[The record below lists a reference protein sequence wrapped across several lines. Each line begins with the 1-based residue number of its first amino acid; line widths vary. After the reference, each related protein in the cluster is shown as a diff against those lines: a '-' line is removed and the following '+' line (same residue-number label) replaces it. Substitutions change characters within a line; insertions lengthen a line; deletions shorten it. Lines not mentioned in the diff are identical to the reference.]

1 MPRHSLGTGNVR
13 PVPPLDLEEVKFW
26 LHIMEEHA
34 LFIKTG
40 LPFDKPDLIEEAAAF
55 EREFKALYVR
65 ADKLT
70 SEKKFAELIA
80 ESMESLKEFIRYKQ
94 LLLGL
99 SLTNKLGSA
108 LPPLFF
114 DHVIREA
121 EYFMAIL
128 EKLHACKKLAVVKA
142 LEADFW
148 LRIMAEHTKFIGN
161 RIDPS
166 ERSLLE
172 VVTGYQAE
180 FDNLSMQAR
189 DYVSFLAHKPMDL
202 PAFDR
207 FLQDSR
213 VATVRLRD
221 FKQAIHEMIVT
232 NRMLSTIPAVMA
244 DHVRREADHFLL
256 VLSMMEKGVIKVEKD
271 AVVFKNK
278 YPSVFD
284 TLAEE
289 KIGDKLVDPAEFLGS
304 GREPKAKEVIN
315 NKEIINK
322 EEIINNEEVIDNIEL
337 DYTPGSEREQLPIS
351 EDTKAKW
358 NVTDSV
364 EETVSLEGDTNTEVA
379 EEVAVKAKVVAA
391 EKVVLPSKPVT
402 EPKSKQGKYKW
413 GGNWPRQLGKLK
425 K

>member
-1 MPRHSLGTGNVR
+1 MSRHSPGTGNVR
-13 PVPPLDLEEVKFW
+13 PVSPLDMEEVKFW

-40 LPFDKPDLIEEAAAF
+40 LPFDKPDLIEEAATF
-55 EREFKALYVR
+55 EREFKALRVR

-80 ESMESLKEFIRYKQ
+80 ESIDSLKEFLRYKQ
-94 LLLGL
+94 LLLGW

-148 LRIMAEHTKFIGN
+148 LRLMTEHTKFIGS

-166 ERSLLE
+166 ERSLLD
-172 VVTGYQAE
+172 VVTSYQAE

-189 DYVSFLAHKPMDL
+189 DYVSFLAHKPMEL

-221 FKQAIHEMIVT
+221 FKQAIHEMIVQ
-232 NRMLSTIPAVMA
+232 NRMLSTIPAVLA

-271 AVVFKNK
+271 VLAFKHK
-278 YPSVFD
+278 YPSIID
-284 TLAEE
+284 TAVAAEFSDE
-289 KIGDKLVDPAEFLGS
+289 MLEPDEFLGP
-304 GREPKAKEVIN
+304 GREPKA
-315 NKEIINK
+315 
-322 EEIINNEEVIDNIEL
+322 EETIDNIEL
-337 DYTPGSEREQLPIS
+337 DYTPGSEREKLPIS
-351 EDTKAKW
+351 EVFSTKAKW
-358 NVTDSV
+358 DAADHV
-364 EETVSLEGDTNTEVA
+364 EEPVSLADSTKAEVV
-379 EEVAVKAKVVAA
+379 EEVAVTAKVVAA
-391 EKVVLPSKPVT
+391 EQVEISPKPVA
-402 EPKSKQGKYKW
+402 EPKSKPGKYKW

-425 K
+425 

>member
-148 LRIMAEHTKFIGN
+148 LRLMAEHTKFIGS

-166 ERSLLE
+166 ERSLLD
-172 VVTGYQAE
+172 VVAGYQAE

-221 FKQAIHEMIVT
+221 FKQAVHEMIVT
-232 NRMLSTIPAVMA
+232 NRMLSTIPAAMA

-271 AVVFKNK
+271 VVVFKNK
-278 YPSVFD
+278 YPSIFD
-284 TLAEE
+284 TLVDETIDDE
-289 KIGDKLVDPAEFLGS
+289 LIDPAEFLGS
-304 GREPKAKEVIN
+304 GREPKAGEVIDN
-315 NKEIINK
+315 EQINH
-322 EEIINNEEVIDNIEL
+322 NEEVIDNIEL

-358 NVTDSV
+358 DGTDSSA
-364 EETVSLEGDTNTEVA
+364 EETVSLEGDTKAEVA

-391 EKVVLPSKPVT
+391 EQVVLPSKPVT
-402 EPKSKQGKYKW
+402 EPKSKQVKYKW
-413 GGNWPRQLGKLK
+413 GGNWPRQLGKIK

>member
-13 PVPPLDLEEVKFW
+13 PVPPLDLEEIKFW

-55 EREFKALYVR
+55 EREFKALRVR

-94 LLLGL
+94 LLLGW
-99 SLTNKLGSA
+99 SLTNKLGSS
-108 LPPLFF
+108 LPPLFL

-148 LRIMAEHTKFIGN
+148 LRLMAEHTKFIGS

-166 ERSLLE
+166 ERSLLD

-213 VATVRLRD
+213 VATLRLRD
-221 FKQAIHEMIVT
+221 FKQAVHEMIVT
-232 NRMLSTIPAVMA
+232 NRMLSTIPAAMA

-278 YPSVFD
+278 YPGTFD

-289 KIGDKLVDPAEFLGS
+289 EIGDELIKSTEFVGS
-304 GREPKAKEVIN
+304 GREPKA
-315 NKEIINK
+315 
-322 EEIINNEEVIDNIEL
+322 EEVIDDIEL
-337 DYTPGSEREQLPIS
+337 DYTPGSEREQMLIS
-351 EDTKAKW
+351 EDAKAKW
-358 NVTDSV
+358 DVTDSA
-364 EETVSLEGDTNTEVA
+364 EETVSLEGDTKTEVVE

-391 EKVVLPSKPVT
+391 EQVVLPSKPVT
-402 EPKSKQGKYKW
+402 EPKSKQAKYKW

>member
-1 MPRHSLGTGNVR
+1 MSRHSPGTGNVR
-13 PVPPLDLEEVKFW
+13 PVPPLDMEEVKFW

-40 LPFDKPDLIEEAAAF
+40 LPFDKPDLIEEAATF
-55 EREFKALYVR
+55 EREFKALRVR

-80 ESMESLKEFIRYKQ
+80 ESIDSLKEFLRYKQ
-94 LLLGL
+94 LLLGW

-128 EKLHACKKLAVVKA
+128 EKLHASKKLAVVKA

-148 LRIMAEHTKFIGN
+148 LRLMTEHTKFIGS

-166 ERSLLE
+166 ERSLLD

-189 DYVSFLAHKPMDL
+189 DYVSFLAHKPMEL

-213 VATVRLRD
+213 GATVRLRD
-221 FKQAIHEMIVT
+221 FKQAIHEMIVQ
-232 NRMLSTIPAVMA
+232 NRMLSTIPAVLA

-271 AVVFKNK
+271 VLAFKHK
-278 YPSVFD
+278 YPSIID
-284 TLAEE
+284 TAVAAEFSDE
-289 KIGDKLVDPAEFLGS
+289 MLEPDEFLGP
-304 GREPKAKEVIN
+304 GREPKA
-315 NKEIINK
+315 
-322 EEIINNEEVIDNIEL
+322 EETIDNIEL
-337 DYTPGSEREQLPIS
+337 DYTPGSEREKLPIS
-351 EDTKAKW
+351 EVFSTKAKW
-358 NVTDSV
+358 DAADNV
-364 EETVSLEGDTNTEVA
+364 EEPVSLADSTKAEVV
-379 EEVAVKAKVVAA
+379 EEVAVTAKVVAA
-391 EKVVLPSKPVT
+391 EQVAIPPKPVA
-402 EPKSKQGKYKW
+402 EPKSKPGKYKW

-425 K
+425 

>member
-1 MPRHSLGTGNVR
+1 MSRHSPGTGNVR
-13 PVPPLDLEEVKFW
+13 PVPPLDMEEVKFW

-40 LPFDKPDLIEEAAAF
+40 LPFDKPDLIEEAATF
-55 EREFKALYVR
+55 EREFKALRVR

-80 ESMESLKEFIRYKQ
+80 ESIDSLKEFLRYKQ
-94 LLLGL
+94 LLLGW

-148 LRIMAEHTKFIGN
+148 LRLMTEHTKFIGS

-166 ERSLLE
+166 ERSLLD
-172 VVTGYQAE
+172 VVTGYRAE

-189 DYVSFLAHKPMDL
+189 DYVSFLAHKPMEL

-221 FKQAIHEMIVT
+221 FKQAIHEMIVQ
-232 NRMLSTIPAVMA
+232 NRMLSTIPAVLA

-271 AVVFKNK
+271 VLAFKHK
-278 YPSVFD
+278 YPSIID
-284 TLAEE
+284 TAVAAEFSDE
-289 KIGDKLVDPAEFLGS
+289 MLEPDEFLGP
-304 GREPKAKEVIN
+304 GREPKA
-315 NKEIINK
+315 
-322 EEIINNEEVIDNIEL
+322 EETIDNIEL
-337 DYTPGSEREQLPIS
+337 DYTPGSEREKLPIS
-351 EDTKAKW
+351 EVFSTKAKW
-358 NVTDSV
+358 DAADNV
-364 EETVSLEGDTNTEVA
+364 EEPVSLADSTKAEVV
-379 EEVAVKAKVVAA
+379 EEVAVTAKVVAA
-391 EKVVLPSKPVT
+391 EQVVIPPKPVA
-402 EPKSKQGKYKW
+402 EPKSKPGKYKW

-425 K
+425 

>member
-1 MPRHSLGTGNVR
+1 MSRHSPGTGNVR
-13 PVPPLDLEEVKFW
+13 PVPPLDMEEVKFW

-40 LPFDKPDLIEEAAAF
+40 LPFDKPDLIEEAATF
-55 EREFKALYVR
+55 EREFKALRVR

-80 ESMESLKEFIRYKQ
+80 ESIDSLKEFLRYKQ
-94 LLLGL
+94 LLLGW

-148 LRIMAEHTKFIGN
+148 LRLMTEHTKFIGS

-166 ERSLLE
+166 ERSLLD

-189 DYVSFLAHKPMDL
+189 DYVSFLAHKPMEL

-221 FKQAIHEMIVT
+221 FKQAIHEMIVQ
-232 NRMLSTIPAVMA
+232 NRMLGTIPAVLA

-271 AVVFKNK
+271 VLAFKHK
-278 YPSVFD
+278 YPSITD
-284 TLAEE
+284 TAVAAEFSDE
-289 KIGDKLVDPAEFLGS
+289 MLEPDEFLGP
-304 GREPKAKEVIN
+304 GREPKA
-315 NKEIINK
+315 
-322 EEIINNEEVIDNIEL
+322 EETIDNIEL
-337 DYTPGSEREQLPIS
+337 DYTPGSEREKLPIS
-351 EDTKAKW
+351 EVFSTKAKW
-358 NVTDSV
+358 DAADNV
-364 EETVSLEGDTNTEVA
+364 EEPVSLADSTKAGVV
-379 EEVAVKAKVVAA
+379 EEVAVTAKVVAA
-391 EKVVLPSKPVT
+391 EQVAIPPKPVAELKSKP
-402 EPKSKQGKYKW
+402 GKYKW

-425 K
+425 

>member
-65 ADKLT
+65 ADKIT

-94 LLLGL
+94 LLLGW

-128 EKLHACKKLAVVKA
+128 EKLHACKRLAVVKA

-148 LRIMAEHTKFIGN
+148 LRLMAEHTKFIGN

-166 ERSLLE
+166 ERSLLD

-189 DYVSFLAHKPMDL
+189 DYVSFLAHKPTDL

-213 VATVRLRD
+213 VATLRLRD
-221 FKQAIHEMIVT
+221 FKQAVHEMIVT
-232 NRMLSTIPAVMA
+232 NRMLSTIPAAMA

-278 YPSVFD
+278 YPGIFD
-284 TLAEE
+284 TVAEE
-289 KIGDKLVDPAEFLGS
+289 KIGDKLIDPAEFLGS
-304 GREPKAKEVIN
+304 GREPKA
-315 NKEIINK
+315 
-322 EEIINNEEVIDNIEL
+322 EEVIDNIEL
-337 DYTPGSEREQLPIS
+337 DYTPGSEREPLPIS
-351 EDTKAKW
+351 EDAKAKW
-358 NVTDSV
+358 DVTDSA
-364 EETVSLEGDTNTEVA
+364 EETVSLEGDTKTEVV

-391 EKVVLPSKPVT
+391 EQVVLPSKPVT

>member
-1 MPRHSLGTGNVR
+1 MSRHSPGTGNVR
-13 PVPPLDLEEVKFW
+13 PVPPLDMEEVKFW

-40 LPFDKPDLIEEAAAF
+40 LPFDKPDLIEEAATF
-55 EREFKALYVR
+55 EREFKALRVR

-80 ESMESLKEFIRYKQ
+80 ESIDSLKEFLRYKQ
-94 LLLGL
+94 LLLGW

-148 LRIMAEHTKFIGN
+148 LRLMTEHTKFIGS

-166 ERSLLE
+166 ERSLLD

-189 DYVSFLAHKPMDL
+189 DYVSFLAHKPMEL

-213 VATVRLRD
+213 GATVRLRD
-221 FKQAIHEMIVT
+221 FKQAIHEMIVQ
-232 NRMLSTIPAVMA
+232 NRMLSTIPAVLA

-271 AVVFKNK
+271 VLAFKHK
-278 YPSVFD
+278 YPSIID
-284 TLAEE
+284 TAVAAEFSDE
-289 KIGDKLVDPAEFLGS
+289 MLEPDEFLGP
-304 GREPKAKEVIN
+304 GREPKA
-315 NKEIINK
+315 
-322 EEIINNEEVIDNIEL
+322 EETIDNIEL
-337 DYTPGSEREQLPIS
+337 DYTPGSEREKLPSS
-351 EDTKAKW
+351 EVFSTKAKW
-358 NVTDSV
+358 DAADNV
-364 EETVSLEGDTNTEVA
+364 EEPVSLADSTKAEVV
-379 EEVAVKAKVVAA
+379 EEVAVTAKVVAA
-391 EKVVLPSKPVT
+391 EQVAIPPKPVA
-402 EPKSKQGKYKW
+402 EPKSKPGKYKW

-425 K
+425 

>member
-55 EREFKALYVR
+55 EREFKALRVR
-65 ADKLT
+65 ADKIT

-94 LLLGL
+94 LLLGW

-108 LPPLFF
+108 LLPLFL

-148 LRIMAEHTKFIGN
+148 LRLMAEHTKFIGS

-166 ERSLLE
+166 ERSLLD

-189 DYVSFLAHKPMDL
+189 DYVSFLAHKSMDL

-221 FKQAIHEMIVT
+221 FKQAVHEMIVA
-232 NRMLSTIPAVMA
+232 NRMLSTIPAAMA

-278 YPSVFD
+278 YPSIFD
-284 TLAEE
+284 TLVEE
-289 KIGDKLVDPAEFLGS
+289 TIDDELIGPAEFMGS
-304 GREPKAKEVIN
+304 GREPKAEKVIN
-315 NKEIINK
+315 N
-322 EEIINNEEVIDNIEL
+322 EEIIHKEEVIDNIEL

-358 NVTDSV
+358 DDSA
-364 EETVSLEGDTNTEVA
+364 EETVSLEGDAKTEVA

-391 EKVVLPSKPVT
+391 EQVVLPTKPVT

>member
-1 MPRHSLGTGNVR
+1 MSRHSPGTGNVR
-13 PVPPLDLEEVKFW
+13 PVPPLDMEEVKFW

-40 LPFDKPDLIEEAAAF
+40 LPFDKPDLIEEAATF
-55 EREFKALYVR
+55 EREFKALRVR

-80 ESMESLKEFIRYKQ
+80 ESIDSLKEFLRYKQ
-94 LLLGL
+94 LLLGC

-148 LRIMAEHTKFIGN
+148 LRLMTEHTKFIGS

-166 ERSLLE
+166 ERSLLD

-189 DYVSFLAHKPMDL
+189 DYVSFLAHKPMEL

-213 VATVRLRD
+213 VATMRLRD
-221 FKQAIHEMIVT
+221 FKQAIHEMIVQ
-232 NRMLSTIPAVMA
+232 NRMLSTIPAVLA

-271 AVVFKNK
+271 VLAFKHK
-278 YPSVFD
+278 YPSIID
-284 TLAEE
+284 TAVAAEFSDE
-289 KIGDKLVDPAEFLGS
+289 MLEPDEFLGP
-304 GREPKAKEVIN
+304 GREPKA
-315 NKEIINK
+315 
-322 EEIINNEEVIDNIEL
+322 EETIDNIEL
-337 DYTPGSEREQLPIS
+337 DYTPGSEREKLPIS
-351 EDTKAKW
+351 EVFSTKAKW
-358 NVTDSV
+358 DAADNV
-364 EETVSLEGDTNTEVA
+364 EEPVSLADSTKAEVV
-379 EEVAVKAKVVAA
+379 EEVAVTAKVVAA
-391 EKVVLPSKPVT
+391 EQVAIPPKPVA
-402 EPKSKQGKYKW
+402 EPKSKPGKYKW

-425 K
+425 

>member
-1 MPRHSLGTGNVR
+1 MPRHSVGTGNVR

-34 LFIKTG
+34 LIIKTG
-40 LPFDKPDLIEEAAAF
+40 LPFDKPDLIEEATAF
-55 EREFKALYVR
+55 EREFKALRVR

-70 SEKKFAELIA
+70 SEKKFAELIT
-80 ESMESLKEFIRYKQ
+80 ESIDSLGEFLRFKR
-94 LLLGL
+94 LLLEE

-128 EKLHACKKLAVVKA
+128 EKINACKKLVVVRA

-148 LRIMAEHTKFIGN
+148 LRLMADHIKFIGS
-161 RIDPS
+161 RLDPS
-166 ERSLLE
+166 ERSLLD
-172 VVTGYQAE
+172 VVEGYKVE
-180 FDNLSMQAR
+180 FDNLSMQGR
-189 DYVSFLAHKPMDL
+189 DYVSFLAHRPMEL

-213 VATVRLRD
+213 VATIRLRD
-221 FKQAIHEMIVT
+221 FKQAVHEMIIK

-271 AVVFKNK
+271 AATFKYK
-278 YPSVFD
+278 YPGSIDAV
-284 TLAEE
+284 LAEDICDE
-289 KIGDKLVDPAEFLGS
+289 VPEPAGWLES
-304 GREPKAKEVIN
+304 GREPKAEDA
-315 NKEIINK
+315 
-322 EEIINNEEVIDNIEL
+322 IDDIEL
-337 DYTPGSEREQLPIS
+337 DYTPGSEREDLPS
-351 EDTKAKW
+351 TDVSSKAKW
-358 NVTDSV
+358 ADADSAEMPIV
-364 EETVSLEGDTNTEVA
+364 PEEPAETERP

-391 EKVVLPSKPVT
+391 EKVVVPPKPVT

-425 K
+425 L